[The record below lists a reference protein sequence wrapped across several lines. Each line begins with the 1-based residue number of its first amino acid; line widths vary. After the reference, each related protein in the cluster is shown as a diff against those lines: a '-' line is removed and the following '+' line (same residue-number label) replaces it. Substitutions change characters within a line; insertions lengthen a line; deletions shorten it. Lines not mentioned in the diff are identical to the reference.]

1 VKKLAR
7 FLIMQTGCVAAAFL
21 LLFLMAQ
28 AGKYMEASQAG
39 AVKPRIVL
47 FINGTLGDKSF
58 YDSAARGLRHAGSE
72 LPVQVRIVEGGTDP
86 TRWQSALTDLADSGD
101 YDMIVTGTYTMVP
114 YVQQLAQEFPDARF
128 VVFDA
133 SVDYAKCPC
142 KNVHSMLFRQ
152 NEGAYLAGYL
162 AARLD
167 QAGLPGLAPGGGL
180 GVIGGMR
187 IPVIDDF
194 LIGFRAGAVAAA
206 PAVRVQ
212 SQYANA
218 FSDPATGKEIAAAQF
233 AAGAS
238 LIFHAAGATGQG
250 VNEAAVEARRYAIGV
265 DMDQYALYRTSNPER
280 AAHIVTSVLKNVD
293 VAIFRA
299 VRLHLEDRL
308 PYGSSESL
316 GLAERGVSL
325 AWKSDVL
332 AQATPAILAAVRQ
345 VEEAII
351 AQRLQVPNAAS
362 VAAMERSPAGPA
374 TSIRTSH

>member
-1 VKKLAR
+1 
-7 FLIMQTGCVAAAFL
+7 MQIGCVAAAFL
-21 LLFLMAQ
+21 LLFLVAQ
-28 AGKYMEASQAG
+28 AGKYIWASQPG
-39 AVKPRIVL
+39 AEKLRVVL

-58 YDSAARGLRHAGSE
+58 YDSAARGLRQAGSE

-101 YDMIVTGTYTMVP
+101 YDMIVTGTFTMVP
-114 YVQQLAQEFPDARF
+114 YVQRLSQEFPDARF
-128 VVFDA
+128 VMFDA
-133 SVDYAKCPC
+133 SVDYAKCGC
-142 KNVHSMLFRQ
+142 SNVHSILFRQ

-167 QAGLPGLAPGGGL
+167 QAGLPGVAPGGGL

-194 LIGFRAGAVAAA
+194 LIGFRAGAIAAV
-206 PAVRVQ
+206 PALRVQ

-233 AAGAS
+233 GSGAS

-250 VNEAAVEARRYAIGV
+250 VNEAAVEAGRYAIGV
-265 DMDQYALYRTSNPER
+265 DMDQYAMYRTSNPER
-280 AAHIVTSVLKNVD
+280 AARIVTSVLKNVD

-299 VRLHLEDRL
+299 IRLHLEGRL
-308 PYGSSESL
+308 PYGRSESL
-316 GLAERGVSL
+316 GLAEHGVSL
-325 AWKSDVL
+325 AWQSDVL
-332 AQATPAILAAVRQ
+332 GQAPPAILARVKQ

-351 AQRLQVPNAAS
+351 EQRLQVPNAAS
-362 VAAMERSPAGPA
+362 AAAMERTAASIS
-374 TSIRTSH
+374 TSQ